1 MKNGARYKVKT
12 RYGWFS
18 LDEGSY
24 QDYLKGRL
32 WINWPPEKKLGE
44 EVQEDLPPK
53 VGKRALELRELADRK
68 GWDEAIAQVGLRQ
81 SVPLPYADR
90 LGNLGIDELD
100 LTVRSANGLMRAR
113 IDTLGKLKAQL
124 ESEDG
129 ILAIRNLGVKSAKEI
144 RDVFCYECYDHLLP
158 HEKAQYW
165 QAVAE
170 KEPPKDTQQNK
181 GVGQTL
187 QTW

>member
-32 WINWPPEKKLGE
+32 WINWPPEKKTGE
-44 EVQEDLPPK
+44 EAQESLPPK

-68 GWDEAIAQVGLRQ
+68 GWDEAIAQTGLRQ
-81 SVPLPYADR
+81 STPVPFTDR
-90 LGNLGIDELD
+90 LSSLSIDELD

-124 ESEDG
+124 ESEGG

-158 HEKAQYW
+158 YEKAQYW
-165 QAVAE
+165 QAVV
-170 KEPPKDTQQNK
+170 DNNMNK
-181 GVGQTL
+181 
-187 QTW
+187 